1 MNLTYGDA
9 VREAIFAE
17 MEKHEDVVMFGQDI
31 QDNLYGYTKDL
42 ADIFGKDRIINIP
55 LSEAAIVGTAIGAAM
70 CGVRTVLD
78 LTVSSFLYVAMDQI
92 VSLASKT
99 TYMYDG
105 QFKLPLTIMCSSMY
119 NASNSSQH
127 SDRPH
132 PLFMNT
138 PGLKV
143 ISPAT
148 PQDAYSL
155 LRAAIAEDNP
165 VICFTDRSIFYNE
178 QDVDLRLE
186 VKLGEANLMQEGN
199 DITIVAISGTIPT
212 ALAVMEELKKENIS
226 VEVIDVRT
234 LVPLDKQ
241 TILNSVQKTGRVVIV
256 DTANKTCSAASEI
269 SSIIAE
275 QAFSYLNAPIGIVSY
290 DDIPTPFAKVLETEL
305 LPTKNK
311 VLKKV
316 KHVYSYKKE
325 SK

>member
-1 MNLTYGDA
+1 
-9 VREAIFAE
+9 
-17 MEKHEDVVMFGQDI
+17 MFGQDI
-31 QDNLYGYTKDL
+31 QDNLYGYTKEL
-42 ADIFGKDRIINIP
+42 ADVFGKDRIINVP

-70 CGVRTVLD
+70 CGVRTILD

-155 LRAAIAEDNP
+155 
-165 VICFTDRSIFYNE
+165 
-178 QDVDLRLE
+178 
-186 VKLGEANLMQEGN
+186 
-199 DITIVAISGTIPT
+199 
-212 ALAVMEELKKENIS
+212 
-226 VEVIDVRT
+226 
-234 LVPLDKQ
+234 
-241 TILNSVQKTGRVVIV
+241 
-256 DTANKTCSAASEI
+256 
-269 SSIIAE
+269 
-275 QAFSYLNAPIGIVSY
+275 
-290 DDIPTPFAKVLETEL
+290 
-305 LPTKNK
+305 
-311 VLKKV
+311 
-316 KHVYSYKKE
+316 
-325 SK
+325 